1 MLGQLWVD
9 CPELPGLAEFD
20 GAGLA
25 EGLALAALATARVPN
40 PVPNPSATAIAIR
53 AMVRLSINE
62 PVLVTMVH
70 LLLVLDPGG
79 TIVSRAHESGLRPA

>member
-1 MLGQLWVD
+1 MLGMLGQLCAG

-25 EGLALAALATARVPN
+25 EGLALAALATARVPK

-53 AMVRLSINE
+53 AIVRRSINE
-62 PVLVTMVH
+62 VMLVTMVH
-70 LLLVLDPGG
+70 LLLVLIPVARLFRG
-79 TIVSRAHESGLRPA
+79 RMKRP

>member
-9 CPELPGLAEFD
+9 CPEFPGLAEFD

-25 EGLALAALATARVPN
+25 EGLALAASATARVPN

-70 LLLVLDPGG
+70 LLLVLDSGDS
-79 TIVSRAHESGLRPA
+79 IVSRAHESGLRLA